1 MVIQMKRIISKSV
14 LFYCVLF
21 TGTTIISSI
30 FQLAVQAQEFDS
42 NSHILNRAIIVLIG
56 VCAFQMVKYS
66 NFKIKAL
73 NIVVPY
79 CVSMG
84 LVFLY
89 VFFTGFFEELH
100 PNAYRDIFLNYTII
114 FAVVFIV
121 VTVFERL
128 KRKKD

>member
-1 MVIQMKRIISKSV
+1 MKQIISKSA
-14 LFYCVLF
+14 LLYCVLF

-30 FQLAVQAQEFDS
+30 LQLTVQAQEFDS
-42 NSHILNRAIIVLIG
+42 NAHILNRAIIVLIG

-100 PNAYRDIFLNYTII
+100 PNDYRDIFLNYTII

-121 VTVFERL
+121 VIVYERIKK
-128 KRKKD
+128 KRN